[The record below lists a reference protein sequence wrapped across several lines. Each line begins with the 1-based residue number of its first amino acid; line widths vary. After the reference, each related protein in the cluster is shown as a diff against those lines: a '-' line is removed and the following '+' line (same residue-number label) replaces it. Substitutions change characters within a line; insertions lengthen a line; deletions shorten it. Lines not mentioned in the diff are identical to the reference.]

1 MNISFLLIYISA
13 HIYLLFCLVLVGVR
27 LVWVSVAVSFSQ
39 FVEHVTCVCGC
50 RHGLKRECVPP
61 LPLDGEGYN
70 LIRDVCRDVAHLFDQ
85 VDGVLGESDVHDA
98 ISCGWSRHDRIKRM
112 ARAWLSESYRSRPT
126 GRHEG

>member
-13 HIYLLFCLVLVGVR
+13 HIYLLFCLVLVSVR

-70 LIRDVCRDVAHLFDQ
+70 TYLTRLM
-85 VDGVLGESDVHDA
+85 ES
-98 ISCGWSRHDRIKRM
+98 R
-112 ARAWLSESYRSRPT
+112 ARVMCMTPFLAGGATMTASSEWLAR
-126 GRHEG
+126 G